1 MSFINY
7 KYSPKYIHDID
18 YNLAAKNKLIHLA
31 KNKII
36 DNIIC
41 YGSSGTGKK
50 TLLTSYL
57 NSYFDNDNS
66 IYNLKTIDYTLS
78 NNYKVIY
85 KYSPKHFQIY
95 LTDNPKNNLLI
106 ISEVIKSLCNTL
118 SVVNK
123 NTIIIIY
130 NINKL
135 QNNLIHLKYISE
147 KYINTKFLCTSN
159 SFCNLSISFLQ
170 IRFNK
175 LTYFDLLKITLKIN
189 KYDNLNLNNNNIK
202 KYIVSS
208 NNLNDLLNILQLH
221 KNNKNN
227 INILDNII
235 NILDNIIN
243 ILLKKNIKDFD
254 LIKNNLNI
262 LLITQFYSINYIL
275 NYIFQNIIH
284 EIKNKHD
291 FTNEFANLT
300 KNLNTYNDIKSI
312 ILLDTSIFYIY
323 KML

>member
-1 MSFINY
+1 MSFINN
-7 KYSPKYIHDID
+7 KYSPKYIEQIN
-18 YNLAAKNKLIHLA
+18 YNLEAKNKLVNLA

-36 DNIIC
+36 HNIIC
-41 YGSSGTGKK
+41 YGSNGSGKK

-78 NNYKVIY
+78 NNYKIIY

-106 ISEVIKSLCNTL
+106 ITEVINSLCNTL

-130 NINKL
+130 NINRL

-159 SFCNLSISFLQ
+159 SFCNLSIPFLQ
-170 IRFNK
+170 IRFTK

-189 KYDNLNLNNNNIK
+189 KYDNLNLNNTNIK
-202 KYIVSS
+202 KYILSS

-221 KNNKNN
+221 KNNKNY
-227 INILDNII
+227 INL
-235 NILDNIIN
+235 LDNIIN
-243 ILLKKNIKDFD
+243 ILLKKNINDFD
-254 LIKNNLNI
+254 LIKTNLNT

-300 KNLNTYNDIKSI
+300 ENLNTYNDIKSI
-312 ILLDTSIFYIY
+312 ILLDTIIFYIY